1 MALEHDQQVNPVNS
15 LGHVESPSSVGERV
29 DRKKEKRRKQRRE
42 KAFSKGDGLEP
53 EEELSDE
60 LSGDEQEVLSGE
72 EHVDFR
78 A

>member
-1 MALEHDQQVNPVNS
+1 MEHDQQVNPVNS

-42 KAFSKGDGLEP
+42 KAISQSDRLEP

-60 LSGDEQEVLSGE
+60 LSGEEQEVLSGE